1 MELNLKQK
9 KILKLL
15 SINCRFS
22 NKDIAK
28 AVGISEDSV
37 RYQIENLINKK
48 KLGFFNTQFV
58 HTNLGYISYHHWIR
72 FNSKISLERL
82 KKIPY
87 VNSINTCYGKF
98 NYQILSYAKNKKQIK
113 ETIKEIKK
121 LKPLEYEYAE
131 FIEQY
136 KRHTNVIPVIDV
148 SVSIPFNKKKIEYV
162 LRDTLYAL
170 PKQNKSVLDI
180 IDKKII
186 KALLK
191 SPRASFQEISHI
203 TGINHETIRY
213 RIKKYL
219 NEGLINNFGLIHD
232 FQKYGLFNAFVLFKS
247 KSVNDSK
254 FSEYLEK
261 QKNVYFS
268 PKLSGSYDG
277 IVYILASNPVELG
290 KIYNDL
296 IEHLGVSVEKVDL
309 LFWGDVLLYTQF
321 PEGELD

>member
-15 SINCRFS
+15 AINCRFS

-28 AVGISEDSV
+28 SVGVSEDTV
-37 RYQIENLINKK
+37 KYQIDNLINNKK
-48 KLGFFNTQFV
+48 FGFFNTQFV
-58 HTNLGYISYHHWIR
+58 HTNLGYTSYHHWIR
-72 FNSKISLERL
+72 VGSKISLERL
-82 KKIPY
+82 KKIPHI
-87 VNSINTCYGKF
+87 NSINSCYGKF
-98 NYQILSYAKNKKQIK
+98 NYQVLSYAKNKKQIK

-136 KRHTNVIPVIDV
+136 KRHTNVISSISV
-148 SVSIPFNKKKIEYV
+148 SVKIPINKKKFEYA
-162 LRDTLYAL
+162 LRDEMYAL
-170 PKQNKSVLDI
+170 PKSVRSFLDDV
-180 IDKKII
+180 DKKII
-186 KALLK
+186 SVLLK
-191 SPRASFQEISHI
+191 NPRASFQEISHK
-203 TGINHETIRY
+203 TKINHETIRY

-232 FQKYGLFNAFVLFKS
+232 YKKYGLFNAFVLFKS
-247 KSVNDSK
+247 KSIDESR
-254 FSEYLEK
+254 FIEYLK
-261 QKNVYFS
+261 NQKNVYFS
-268 PKLSGSYDG
+268 PKLLGSYNG
-277 IVYILASNPVELG
+277 LVYILAKNPKELG
-290 KIYNDL
+290 IIYDEV